1 VSRAILL
8 VAGAYLAGSLSLSLV
23 LVRLLRRADLRSLG
37 SGNPGAT
44 NVLRTSGGWAALG
57 VLAFDVAKGLVPV
70 ELARR
75 LAVPPAVVAA
85 TALAA
90 VVGHVFP
97 VFFGFRGG
105 KGVATGLGALVVLFP
120 LAGLAALAVFAA
132 VLAATRIVSLA
143 SLLATAAVVP
153 LAWGLGASELAPRP
167 APAALVLAAICAVL
181 VVARHSGNLRRL
193 AAGTE
198 RRLGERRAAE

>member
-1 VSRAILL
+1 MSRSILL
-8 VAGAYLAGSLSLSLV
+8 VGGAYLAGSLSLSLV
-23 LVRLLRRADLRSLG
+23 LVRLLRRADLRALG

-44 NVLRTSGGWAALG
+44 NVLRTSGGWAAFG

-105 KGVATGLGALVVLFP
+105 KGVATGFGALVVLFP
-120 LAGLAALAVFAA
+120 AAGVAALTVFVA
-132 VLAATRIVSLA
+132 VLATTRIVSLA
-143 SLLATAAVVP
+143 SIVAALAVVP
-153 LAWGLGASELAPRP
+153 LAWGLGAGDLAPRP
-167 APAALVLAAICAVL
+167 SPAALVIAGLCATL
-181 VVARHSGNLRRL
+181 VVARHAGNLRRL
-193 AAGTE
+193 VAGTE
-198 RRLGERRAAE
+198 RRLGERRATE